1 LQNRVNK
8 ITNEMKINASIA
20 LANYVKNPTE
30 DKIIPS
36 ALDKSVADVI
46 ASVVK

>member
-1 LQNRVNK
+1 
-8 ITNEMKINASIA
+8 MKINAAIS

-30 DKIIPS
+30 NEIIPS
-36 ALDKSVADVI
+36 PLDKEVADVI